1 MFWASRAQESENR
14 MAKAQFAKVQAEKV
28 SRSGEMMDE
37 VEVDATNLSTR
48 ELNDRLRDLMQEGA
62 EKVVL
67 RNVCGQRYIGTRL
80 YSPEHRKMKIEIF
93 GTPGNDLA
101 AFLFGHEI
109 IVHGN
114 AQDGVGNTMD
124 AGEIVVEGRAG
135 DVLGF
140 SMRGGKIFIRDNVG
154 YRTALHMKEY
164 EEKSPV
170 LVIGGTSQDFLGEYM
185 AGGIV
190 ILLGLGGT
198 VHSGN
203 FMGTGMHGGVI
214 YLRGSINASQVGG
227 HVEISPLDEADRK
240 ILERYVSEFIER
252 FPDLGL
258 NKDQILKD
266 EFVRL
271 SPRSKRPYG
280 KLYAY

>member
-1 MFWASRAQESENR
+1 
-14 MAKAQFAKVQAEKV
+14 MAKAYSAKSQPVKAAQAYGD
-28 SRSGEMMDE
+28 RIDT
-37 VEVDATNLSTR
+37 VEIDATGIETK
-48 ELNDRLRDLMQEGA
+48 ELNDRLRDLMQAGA
-62 EKVVL
+62 VKVVL

-80 YSPEHRKMKIEIF
+80 YSPERKKMDIEIF

-101 AFLFGHEI
+101 AFLFGHKI
-109 IVHGN
+109 RVHGN

-140 SMRGGKIFIRDNVG
+140 SMRGGKIFVRDSVG

-164 EEKSPV
+164 EDKRPV

-190 ILLGLGGT
+190 ILLGLDNKP
-198 VHSGN
+198 HKGN
-203 FMGTGMHGGVI
+203 FLGTGMHGGVI
-214 YLRGSINASQVGG
+214 YLRGSVDKTQVGSQ
-227 HVEISPLDEADRK
+227 VEISTLDEMDK
-240 ILERYVSEFIER
+240 EIIDRYVSEFIER
-252 FPDLGL
+252 FPDLKL
-258 NKDQILKD
+258 NKEEILKGD
-266 EFVRL
+266 FIRL
-271 SPRSKRPYG
+271 SPRSKRPYE